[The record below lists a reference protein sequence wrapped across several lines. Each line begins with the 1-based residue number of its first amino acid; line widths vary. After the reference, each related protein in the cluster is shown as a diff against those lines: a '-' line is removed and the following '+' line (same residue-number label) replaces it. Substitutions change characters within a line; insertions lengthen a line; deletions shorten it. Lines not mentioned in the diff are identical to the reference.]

1 MGDARAGTADGSA
14 VGVAAGTTV
23 VVGAAQGIGEAIA
36 RRLAGEA
43 WTRRLVVAD
52 IRVDLVESLAADLR
66 RTGRTVDAFG
76 VDVTD
81 GASVDALVAASSEAE
96 RVAIV
101 SGIFQAAPSL
111 ETTRADFQR
120 ILGVNLV
127 GDFFVAQA
135 YARCMVTRGSGSIVG
150 IASIASRIPRMRQ
163 AAYSASK
170 AGLRQALRVLAMET
184 VPMGVRINTVSPGP
198 TDTPMM
204 RDLAADHASVDDL
217 AVGSPEAFRPRVP
230 DGRVARPEQVAAAT
244 AWLLGP
250 DSDHVAFHDL
260 FVDGGESLG
269 A

>member
-1 MGDARAGTADGSA
+1 MT
-14 VGVAAGTTV
+14 GTTV

-36 RRLAGEA
+36 RRLAREP
-43 WTRRLVVAD
+43 WTERLVIAD
-52 IRVDLVESLAADLR
+52 IRGELVEALAADLR
-66 RTGRTVDAFG
+66 AQGHTVDAFE

-81 GASVDALVAASSEAE
+81 DASIAALVAASREAE
-96 RVAIV
+96 RVAV
-101 SGIFQAAPSL
+101 VAGIFMAAPSL
-111 ETTRADFQR
+111 ETTRDDFAR

-127 GDFFVAQA
+127 GNFLVAQA
-135 YARCMVTRGSGSIVG
+135 YAREMVPRGHGAIVG
-150 IASIASRIPRMRQ
+150 VASIASRIPRMRQ

-184 VPMGVRINTVSPGP
+184 VPLGVRINTVSPGP

-204 RDLAADHASVDDL
+204 RTLAADHGSVDDL

-244 AWLLGP
+244 AYLLSP
-250 DSDHVAFHDL
+250 DAEHVAFHDL
-260 FVDGGESLG
+260 HVDGGESLG